1 MTKERT
7 CKERTF
13 KGLYVLGLI
22 GMIVFAAIYTL
33 DKFSLNPAVDFIGG
47 MGLGLA
53 IVAMIVY
60 IYQTAK
66 AAKSKNK

>member
-22 GMIVFAAIYTL
+22 GMIVFLGLNTL
-33 DKFSLNPAVDFIGG
+33 DKFSLNPVIDFIGG

-53 IVAMIVY
+53 IVAMIAY
-60 IYQTAK
+60 LYRAAK
-66 AAKSKNK
+66 AAKSKN